1 MLRRARLAP
10 RTVTPSGLNGTQERT
25 RSQCVLSGGTDYIV
39 IAVFD
44 LYRAARCIRQGILAL
59 EDGMTFG
66 AKYDILATG

>member
-1 MLRRARLAP
+1 
-10 RTVTPSGLNGTQERT
+10 
-25 RSQCVLSGGTDYIV
+25 VLSGGTDYIV